1 MHTIEGRK
9 VFISNLATHHGMASY
24 TISYEFSNERELVS
38 DFVVQLARCKNVK
51 SQLTRVDQ
59 LASTFTILAG
69 EPAKRDEID
78 DLIVKMG
85 QLDVLTP
92 SEVTYITAAHIAE
105 KRG

>member
-1 MHTIEGRK
+1 
-9 VFISNLATHHGMASY
+9 MASY